1 MLMNIDQEITLLVA
15 VKKIYGLTL
24 EEFNPEFQIFLQ
36 LPLKEILGIIPDI

>member
-15 VKKIYGLTL
+15 VKKIYGLPL